1 MTKLHIKQAQIND
14 IFELILSDPGS
25 IQDVPLLIKKLG
37 HSISLLEQTSD
48 NVCKYQV
55 KIN

>member
-1 MTKLHIKQAQIND
+1 MTKLHIKKAQIND